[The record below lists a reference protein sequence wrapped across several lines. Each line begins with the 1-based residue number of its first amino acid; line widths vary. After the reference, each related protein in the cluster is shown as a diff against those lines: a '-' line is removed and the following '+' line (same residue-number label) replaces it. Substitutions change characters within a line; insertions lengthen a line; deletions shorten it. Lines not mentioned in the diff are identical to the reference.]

1 MASTIATLTE
11 KNGSFEGVLK
21 TLQVTAPIAV
31 VPNQK
36 KSADSREPDYRIV
49 AKRNGFELG
58 AGWKRTS
65 KVTGEEYISCSFSS
79 PEFGTIYGNMAPSPT
94 GKEDER
100 VIIWNQPGN

>member
-11 KNGSFEGVLK
+11 KNDGFEGVLK
-21 TLQVTAPIAV
+21 TLQVTAPIAI

-36 KSADSREPDYRIV
+36 KSADSKEPDYRIV

-58 AGWKRTS
+58 AAWKRTS
-65 KVTGEEYISCSFSS
+65 KTTGEEYISCSLSS
-79 PEFGTIYGNMAPSPT
+79 PEFGSIYGNIAPSPK
-94 GKEDER
+94 GKEDEW